1 VCLSLCTSECRYK
14 CECVCVCVCVYL
26 RWEGQ
31 RGRDPGDVG
40 SRHATTDLLTELS
53 DVTTGSVQ
61 VPEQDGEI
69 RPFLSRLQ
77 EGPQATHLH
86 AHAVQGTLGKL
97 EATGQRSDSD
107 SEHLGTMR

>member
-1 VCLSLCTSECRYK
+1 MSVCIS
-14 CECVCVCVCVYL
+14 VCVYL

-31 RGRDPGDVG
+31 RGRHPGDVR

-61 VPEQDGEI
+61 IPEQDREI

-77 EGPQATHLH
+77 EGPQTPHLH
-86 AHAVQGTLGKL
+86 AHAVQGTLGEL
-97 EATGQRSDSD
+97 EPRVKGQHRSDSD
-107 SEHLGTMR
+107 WGHLGTVR